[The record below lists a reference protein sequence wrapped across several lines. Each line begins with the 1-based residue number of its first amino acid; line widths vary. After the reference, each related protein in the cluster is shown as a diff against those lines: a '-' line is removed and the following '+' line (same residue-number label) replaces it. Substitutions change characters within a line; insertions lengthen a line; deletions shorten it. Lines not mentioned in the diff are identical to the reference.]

1 MTDLKQVLFIINR
14 YAGKNRIVGRLTD
27 LLDHFSQK
35 GYLPT
40 VHITRHSGDATQ
52 VARAL
57 GGDFPLVVCSGG
69 DGTLSEVVA
78 GLMQLPEERRPAVGY
93 IPAGSTNDFAIT
105 LGLPFDMNRCA
116 AIVTEGKRQKLDVGK
131 FGDDRTFVYVAAFG
145 TFTETSY
152 ATPQR
157 EKNLLG
163 HNAYI
168 LHGLKELTNLRSY
181 AMHVTVDGTLY
192 EGDFLFGM
200 VSNANSV
207 GGLRQPM
214 GVEAVL
220 DDGMMEVLLI
230 RAPESAAEWP
240 QLLTEILGKKSDGRY
255 LITSRAKQVVFDC
268 QQSIAWV
275 LDGEHGGAHQNVTI
289 EAMRQAI
296 SFVLPSEGAAM
307 D

>member
-1 MTDLKQVLFIINR
+1 MADLKRMLMIINR
-14 YAGKNRIVGRLTD
+14 HAGKNKIVGRMTE
-27 LLDHFSQK
+27 LLEHFSQQ

-40 VHITRHSGDATQ
+40 VHMTRHPGDATDA
-52 VARAL
+52 ARQL
-57 GGDFPLVVCSGG
+57 GSEYPLVVCSGG

-78 GLMQLPEERRPAVGY
+78 GLMQLPKEKRPAVGY

-105 LGLPFDMNRCA
+105 LGLPADMNRCA
-116 AIVTEGKRQKLDVGK
+116 AIITEGHQKWLDVGT
-131 FGDDRTFVYVAAFG
+131 FCGGRSFVYVAAFG

-157 EKNLLG
+157 DKNLLG

-181 AMHVTVDGTLY
+181 EMHVMIDGTLY

-207 GGLRQPM
+207 GGLHHPM

-230 RAPESAAEWP
+230 RAPEAAAEWP
-240 QLLTEILGKKSDGRY
+240 QLLTELLGKKSDGRY
-255 LITSRAKQVVFDC
+255 LITGRAKQVVFDC
-268 QQSIAWV
+268 QQSIDWV
-275 LDGEHGGAHQNVTI
+275 LDGEHGGAHKSVSI
-289 EAMRQAI
+289 QAEKQALLY
-296 SFVLPSEGAAM
+296 VLPVETCN
-307 D
+307 